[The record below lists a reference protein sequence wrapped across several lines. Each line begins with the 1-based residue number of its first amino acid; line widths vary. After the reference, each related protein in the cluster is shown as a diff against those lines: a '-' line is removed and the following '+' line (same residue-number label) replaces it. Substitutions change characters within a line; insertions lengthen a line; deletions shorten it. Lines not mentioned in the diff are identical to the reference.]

1 MVPEQ
6 VAGHQ
11 IQWAEDNLK
20 NYPYLLIN
28 PITTP
33 DGSQQAAGPVAYTRS
48 PQIPP
53 AMAALLQLT
62 EVDMQDILGN
72 QNEGDKIVSNI
83 SGKAVEM
90 IQQRLDNQTFI
101 YMSNFA
107 VAVKRS
113 GEIWLSMAQET
124 YVEEDRAMK
133 GVDDSN
139 RVRKVV
145 LMTPRIDEDTGRLDL
160 DNDLSR
166 AKLDVVADVGP
177 SSASKKAAAVR
188 ALTGM
193 LTVTS
198 DPETQQVL
206 QALSLMNMEAEG
218 LVDARDFFRKRL
230 VSMGV
235 VKPTETELEEMAALA
250 GQEQPADP
258 NAIYLQAAAEEAV
271 AKAEKARADVL
282 NTIAD
287 AELTQA
293 KTATELAKL
302 QGVAPSPAPA
312 MPAQRPPALM
322 IAVGEGKEMEKE
334 EDEEDEIEREKRL
347 LELENLRID
356 TAMKF
361 NAAQKAAGETQI
373 VIETN
378 EQMRE
383 LKAAETFIKDA
394 AEQLVS
400 ASNEIQTAIKALVE
414 ANKKNADAA
423 IAAISK
429 PKRIVR
435 EKGRIVGVEVG

>member
-1 MVPEQ
+1 
-6 VAGHQ
+6 
-11 IQWAEDNLK
+11 
-20 NYPYLLIN
+20 
-28 PITTP
+28 
-33 DGSQQAAGPVAYTRS
+33 
-48 PQIPP
+48 
-53 AMAALLQLT
+53 
-62 EVDMQDILGN
+62 
-72 QNEGDKIVSNI
+72 
-83 SGKAVEM
+83 
-90 IQQRLDNQTFI
+90 
-101 YMSNFA
+101 
-107 VAVKRS
+107 
-113 GEIWLSMAQET
+113 
-124 YVEEDRAMK
+124 
-133 GVDDSN
+133 
-139 RVRKVV
+139 
-145 LMTPRIDEDTGRLDL
+145 
-160 DNDLSR
+160 
-166 AKLDVVADVGP
+166 
-177 SSASKKAAAVR
+177 
-188 ALTGM
+188 
-193 LTVTS
+193 
-198 DPETQQVL
+198 VL

-235 VKPTETELEEMAALA
+235 VKPTEAELEEMAAIA
-250 GQEQPADP
+250 GQGQPADP

-302 QGVAPSPAPA
+302 QGAAPSPAPA

-322 IAVGEGKEMEKE
+322 IAVGEGPEMEKEEE

-361 NAAQKAAGETQI
+361 NAAQRAAGEM
-373 VIETN
+373 VEMS

-383 LKAAETFIKDA
+383 LKAAEEFLSDA
-394 AEQLVS
+394 AKQLVS
-400 ASNEIQTAIKALVE
+400 ASDEIQSAIKSLVE
-414 ANKKNADAA
+414 SNKKNAEAA

>member
-1 MVPEQ
+1 
-6 VAGHQ
+6 
-11 IQWAEDNLK
+11 
-20 NYPYLLIN
+20 
-28 PITTP
+28 
-33 DGSQQAAGPVAYTRS
+33 
-48 PQIPP
+48 
-53 AMAALLQLT
+53 
-62 EVDMQDILGN
+62 VDMQDILGN

-133 GVDDSN
+133 GIDDSN

-145 LMTPRIDEDTGRLDL
+145 LMTPRIDEDTGRLEL

-250 GQEQPADP
+250 GQEQPTDP
-258 NAIYLQAAAEEAV
+258 NAVYLQAAAEEAV

-302 QGVAPSPAPA
+302 QGVAPSPAPSE
-312 MPAQRPPALM
+312 RPPALM
-322 IAVGEGKEMEKE
+322 IAVGEGEKPEMEKE

>member
-1 MVPEQ
+1 
-6 VAGHQ
+6 
-11 IQWAEDNLK
+11 
-20 NYPYLLIN
+20 
-28 PITTP
+28 
-33 DGSQQAAGPVAYTRS
+33 
-48 PQIPP
+48 
-53 AMAALLQLT
+53 
-62 EVDMQDILGN
+62 MQDILGN
-72 QNEGDKIVSNI
+72 QGEGDKIVSNI
-83 SGKAVEM
+83 SGKAIEM

-101 YMSNFA
+101 YVSNFA
-107 VAVKRS
+107 KAMKRC
-113 GEIWLSMAQET
+113 GEIWLSMAQEV

-133 GVDDSN
+133 GVDSAN
-139 RVRKVV
+139 EMQQVV
-145 LMTPRIDEDTGRLDL
+145 LMRPRVDEETGRLEL

-166 AKLDVVADVGP
+166 AKFDVVADVGP
-177 SSASKKAAAVR
+177 SSSSQKAATVR

-193 LTVTS
+193 MSITS

-206 QALSLMNMEAEG
+206 QALSMMNMEADG
-218 LVDARDFFRKRL
+218 IADVRDFFRKRL

-250 GQEQPADP
+250 GQEQPTDP

-312 MPAQRPPALM
+312 MPSERPPALM
-322 IAVGEGKEMEKE
+322 IAVGEGEEMEKE

-361 NAAQKAAGETQI
+361 NAAQRAAGEM
-373 VIETN
+373 VEMSD
-378 EQMRE
+378 QMRE
-383 LKAAETFIKDA
+383 LKAAEEFLSDA
-394 AEQLVS
+394 AKQLVS
-400 ASNEIQTAIKALVE
+400 ASDEIQSAIKSLVE
-414 ANKKNADAA
+414 SNKKNAEAA